1 MEQTKKRRS
10 VPVGRRRTLQ
20 ASRPSWVSGAA
31 RLVDLGGNFDRYRF
45 TNVREEFGEDAMVG
59 DLAKVG
65 LRLAAAMRRIEERY
79 R

>member
-1 MEQTKKRRS
+1 MEQTQKRRD
-10 VPVGRRRTLQ
+10 VLVGRRRIFQ

-45 TNVREEFGEDAMVG
+45 TNVREEFGEDAMAD
-59 DLAKVG
+59 DLAKIG